1 MGVSEFFRCPVF
13 PVASN
18 PSSPGRSEAKVRG
31 TSAILPTGE
40 PSSPGCRLS
49 RHRGMTVCGLGRR
62 AGRGESAQRFQV
74 LMKVTHST
82 ASRSPSPIK
91 GEDLYGADWVK
102 SMCAPGFPSIISPI
116 IRQNLFVDV

>member
-40 PSSPGCRLS
+40 PSSPGCRLR
-49 RHRGMTVCGLGRR
+49 RHRGMTMCGDSPKGR
-62 AGRGESAQRFQV
+62 
-74 LMKVTHST
+74 
-82 ASRSPSPIK
+82 K
-91 GEDLYGADWVK
+91 G
-102 SMCAPGFPSIISPI
+102 
-116 IRQNLFVDV
+116 